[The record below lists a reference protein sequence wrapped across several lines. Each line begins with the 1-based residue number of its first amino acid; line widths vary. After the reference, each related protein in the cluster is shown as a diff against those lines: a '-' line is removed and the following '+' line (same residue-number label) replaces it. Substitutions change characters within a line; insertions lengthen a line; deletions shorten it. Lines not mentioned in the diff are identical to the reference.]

1 MRYCYVAFDLDG
13 TLIDSEEA
21 VLRSLQD
28 TLLTVTGK
36 SYPLPE
42 LIFSLGI
49 PGLKCLE
56 QLGLSDPEGALKLWE
71 VNLCRYQG
79 LVKLFP
85 TVPGLLKTLADL
97 GCSLGAVTSKTREE
111 LDYDFI
117 PLGLAPYLPTVI
129 TASDTVLHKPEPQPL
144 LKFME
149 RTGATPEETLYV
161 GDSPYDSECAR
172 RAGVDFALAVWG
184 CRGREVP
191 ARYTPAQPMALVDI
205 IAP

>member
-1 MRYCYVAFDLDG
+1 MRYRYVAFDLDG

-36 SYPLPE
+36 EYSLSE
-42 LIFSLGI
+42 LTFSLGI
-49 PGLKCLE
+49 TGEDCLKRLN
-56 QLGLSDPEGALKLWE
+56 LSDPMTALKLWE
-71 VNLCRYQG
+71 KDLLGYQK

-85 TVPGLLKTLADL
+85 TVPELLDTLTGL
-97 GCSLGAVTSKTREE
+97 GVSLGAVTSKTQEE

-117 PLGLAPYLPTVI
+117 PLGLARHLPTVV
-129 TASDTVLHKPEPQPL
+129 TATDTTLHKPDPDPL

-149 RTGATPEETLYV
+149 LTGATREETLYV

-172 RAGVDFALAVWG
+172 RAGVDFALASWG
-184 CRGREVP
+184 CRGRDVP
-191 ARYTPAQPMALVDI
+191 AQHVPDKPMALIDI
-205 IAP
+205 IKG

>member
-1 MRYCYVAFDLDG
+1 MRYRYVAFDLDG

-36 SYPLPE
+36 KYPLPE
-42 LIFSLGI
+42 LTFSLGI
-49 PGLKCLE
+49 PGEDCLKR
-56 QLGLSDPEGALKLWE
+56 LSLPDPVAALALWE
-71 VNLCRYQG
+71 KNLCRYQE
-79 LVKLFP
+79 LVRLFP
-85 TVPGLLKTLADL
+85 AVPELLDALTEL
-97 GCSLGAVTSKTREE
+97 GVSLGAVTSKTREE

-117 PLGLAPYLPTVI
+117 PLGLGAYLPTVV
-129 TASDTVLHKPEPQPL
+129 TATDTALHKPAPEPL

-149 RTGATPEETLYV
+149 LAGAAREETLYV

-172 RAGVDFALAVWG
+172 RAGVDFALAAWG

-191 ARYTPAQPMALVDI
+191 AEHIPATPMALADMI
-205 IAP
+205 KG

>member
-1 MRYCYVAFDLDG
+1 MRYRYIAFDLDG

-28 TLLTVTGK
+28 TLRTVTGK
-36 SYPLPE
+36 EYPLSE

-56 QLGLSDPEGALKLWE
+56 QLGLPDPEGALQLWE
-71 VNLCRYQG
+71 TNLCRYQG

-85 TVPGLLKTLADL
+85 AVPELLKSLADQ

-117 PLGLAPYLPTVI
+117 PLGLGTYLPTVI
-129 TASDTVLHKPEPQPL
+129 TASDTVLHKPEAQPL

-149 RTGATPEETLYV
+149 RVGARPEDTLYV
-161 GDSPYDSECAR
+161 GDSPYDSECAH

-191 ARYTPAQPMALVDI
+191 AKHTPAQPMALVDVI
-205 IAP
+205 KG

>member
-1 MRYCYVAFDLDG
+1 MRYRYVAFDLDG

-28 TLLTVTGK
+28 TLLAVTGK
-36 SYPLPE
+36 EYPLSE
-42 LIFSLGI
+42 LVFSLGI
-49 PGLKCLE
+49 PGLNCLE
-56 QLGLSDPEGALKLWE
+56 QLGLPDPAGALALWE
-71 VNLCRYQG
+71 DNLCRYSE

-85 TVPGLLKTLADL
+85 AVPGLLKTLSGL
-97 GCSLGAVTSKTREE
+97 GACLGAVTSKTREE
-111 LDYDFI
+111 LSYDFI
-117 PLGLAPYLPTVI
+117 PLGLGAYLPTVV
-129 TASDTVLHKPEPQPL
+129 TATDTALHKPDPEPL

-149 RTGATPEETLYV
+149 RAGAAPSETLYV

-191 ARYTPAQPMALVDI
+191 AEYTPARPMDLVEI
-205 IAP
+205 IKG